1 MIELTNGNE
10 KKKIKLKGERYPK
23 AKLITSNIEQIP
35 SASGDIFLSLGILKD
50 NDTYYIVIL
59 DLKRATIHVEELYT
73 QYNKTKVSGMLKQ
86 VDDQEEWEAIVNS
99 VFAYN
104 LITVERI
111 TFLMEKFSD
120 IVPKAALQSLEELK
134 QLIKL
139 KKQALGK

>member
-120 IVPKAALQSLEELK
+120 IVPKAALKSLEELK

>member
-1 MIELTNGNE
+1 MIELTNGDK

>member
-1 MIELTNGNE
+1 MIELTDGDK
-10 KKKIKLKGERYPK
+10 KKKIKLKGESYPK

-35 SASGDIFLSLGILKD
+35 SASGDVFLSLGILKD
-50 NDTYYIVIL
+50 NNTYYIVIL

-73 QYNKTKVSGMLKQ
+73 QYNKTNVSGMLKQ
-86 VDDQEEWEAIVNS
+86 IDDQEEWEAIVNS

-134 QLIKL
+134 KLIKL